1 MPPVLLALIAA
12 VLIGYGI
19 SMQHR
24 AASAEEAHAA
34 MDPRLVMR
42 LLRQR
47 TWIVGMLVGFGG
59 FLFEAMAIGSGRLV
73 LVEPLMATSIL
84 FALLF
89 AATHD
94 RRRLG
99 PREWR
104 GVAVTIVGV
113 AGFVAVADPTTGSD
127 PDPAVPW
134 LVPVLVFGSLVFA
147 GAVAARRID
156 GPRRGVLLAVLA
168 GLGFGLASSLVKLVT
183 DVADAGGA
191 GDVFGHWSLY
201 VWMVISPTAFL
212 LQQSALHATHLG
224 AALPATT
231 TFSPTTSALLGAL
244 MFDEQIRGGWALP
257 AEGVL
262 VLLMIVG
269 VATLA
274 SSSIIEGDPDLA
286 APFPT
291 AMP

>member
-24 AASAEEAHAA
+24 AASAQEAHAA
-34 MDPRLVMR
+34 MDPRLVVR

-47 TWIVGMLVGFGG
+47 TWLVGMLVGFGG
-59 FLFEAMAIGSGRLV
+59 FVFEAMAIGAGRLV
-73 LVEPLMATSIL
+73 LVEPIMACAVL
-84 FALLF
+84 FALFF

-94 RRRLG
+94 DRRLG
-99 PREWR
+99 AREWR

-113 AGFVAVADPTTGSD
+113 GGFLAVASPTTGSD

-134 LVPVLVFGSLVFA
+134 AVPVAVFGSLVVV
-147 GAVAARRID
+147 GAVVARRID
-156 GPRRGVLLAVLA
+156 GERRGVLLAVLA

-191 GDVFGHWSLY
+191 GDVFGHWGLY
-201 VWMVISPTAFL
+201 VWIAVSPTAFL

-231 TFSPTTSALLGAL
+231 TFSPTTSAMLGAL
-244 MFDEQIRGGWALP
+244 MFDEQIRGGWAVP
-257 AEGVL
+257 AEVVL
-262 VLLMIVG
+262 VVLMIVG

-274 SSSIIEGDPDLA
+274 SSPIIEGDPGLTA
-286 APFPT
+286 APVP
-291 AMP
+291 MP